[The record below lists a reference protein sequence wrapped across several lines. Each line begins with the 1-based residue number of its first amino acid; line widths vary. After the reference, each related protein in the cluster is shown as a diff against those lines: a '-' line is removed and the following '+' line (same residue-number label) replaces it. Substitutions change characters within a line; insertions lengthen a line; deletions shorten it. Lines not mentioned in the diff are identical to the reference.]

1 MPEPSSGAA
10 DPGVDV
16 HAVTPAPTRTWLARW
31 LETNAE
37 LTRLHQTSPMLDA
50 TIDEQD
56 GRRIRIGDHWLADFA
71 SCNYL
76 GFDLD
81 PEIIAAVP
89 GYLARWGTHPSW
101 SRMLASPVLNERID
115 AELAALLGAEDVLTL
130 PTITHISGSVLPA
143 LADQGTVYL
152 DARAHK
158 TIWDGCQVA
167 RGHGATV
174 RRFAH
179 DDPDEL
185 EALLRAGG
193 AEPRVV
199 CTDGVNS
206 MTGNPPPLR
215 AYLRLVREYDA
226 LLYVDDGHG
235 FGVVGERAPDEPCPY
250 GRRGNGVVRH
260 LGESYDHVVLVGGC
274 SKAYSSLLAFVACP
288 TRLKELLKVAA
299 PPYLYSG
306 PSPIASLA
314 TVLEG
319 FRVNAERGDELR
331 TRLWDHTRRV
341 LDTLDELG
349 AWTPNATGFPIVQ
362 VPLADPGDLDPAGAY
377 LFERGVYTT
386 LAFYPGVP
394 RGEVGFRLQL
404 TAANTDQQVDL
415 LTDVLRDLAA
425 RFPLRPA
432 DGPRTL
438 VLP

>member
-1 MPEPSSGAA
+1 MPTSGPGPPGSRRSPGPDPHGERPSSNGLKRSFGRVDANRAMSEPEHFDAA
-10 DPGVDV
+10 DVGRPRNGPPRRRASDLLVPRPLPRPLVDKPRPRESGGWLERWMATV
-16 HAVTPAPTRTWLARW
+16 EDLAR
-31 LETNAE
+31 LKSS
-37 LTRLHQTSPMLDA
+37 HPMLDA
-50 TIDEQD
+50 VIDEQD

-76 GFDLD
+76 GLDLD

-130 PTITHISGSVLPA
+130 PTITHISGSVLPV

-260 LGESYDHVVLVGGC
+260 LGESY
-274 SKAYSSLLAFVACP
+274 
-288 TRLKELLKVAA
+288 
-299 PPYLYSG
+299 
-306 PSPIASLA
+306 
-314 TVLEG
+314 
-319 FRVNAERGDELR
+319 
-331 TRLWDHTRRV
+331 
-341 LDTLDELG
+341 
-349 AWTPNATGFPIVQ
+349 
-362 VPLADPGDLDPAGAY
+362 
-377 LFERGVYTT
+377 
-386 LAFYPGVP
+386 
-394 RGEVGFRLQL
+394 
-404 TAANTDQQVDL
+404 
-415 LTDVLRDLAA
+415 
-425 RFPLRPA
+425 
-432 DGPRTL
+432 
-438 VLP
+438 

>member
-1 MPEPSSGAA
+1 MTGPTPRTAK
-10 DPGVDV
+10 PGVDP
-16 HAVTPAPTRTWLARW
+16 HPGTPASTRTWLARW

-37 LTRLHQTSPMLDA
+37 LTRLQQGNPMLDA
-50 TIDEQD
+50 IVDEQD

-81 PEIIAAVP
+81 PEIVAAVP
-89 GYLARWGTHPSW
+89 RYLARWGTHPSW

-130 PTITHISGSVLPA
+130 PTITHISSSVLPA

-152 DARAHK
+152 DARSHK
-158 TIWDGCQVA
+158 TIWDGCQIA

-174 RRFAH
+174 RRFGH
-179 DDPDEL
+179 DDPAQL

-193 AEPRVV
+193 TEPRVV
-199 CTDGVNS
+199 CIDGINS

-215 AYLRLVREYDA
+215 EYLRLAREYEA

-235 FGVVGERAPDEPCPY
+235 FGVVGERALDEPCPY
-250 GRRGNGVVRH
+250 GRHGNGVVRH
-260 LGESYDHVVLVGGC
+260 LGESYDHVVLVGGF

-331 TRLWDHTRRV
+331 ARLWDHTRRV
-341 LDTLDELG
+341 LDTLNELG
-349 AWTPNATGFPIVQ
+349 AWTPNASGFPIVQ
-362 VPLADPGDLDPAGAY
+362 VPLADPGDLDPAGAF
-377 LFERGVYTT
+377 LFEQGVYTT

>member
-1 MPEPSSGAA
+1 MTGPTPRTAK
-10 DPGVDV
+10 PGVDP
-16 HAVTPAPTRTWLARW
+16 HPGTPASTRTWLARW

-37 LTRLHQTSPMLDA
+37 LTRLQQGNPMLDA
-50 TIDEQD
+50 IVDEQD

-130 PTITHISGSVLPA
+130 PTITHISSSVLPA

-158 TIWDGCQVA
+158 TIWDGCQIA

-179 DDPDEL
+179 DDPAQL
-185 EALLRAGG
+185 EDLLRAGG
-193 AEPRVV
+193 QEPRVV
-199 CTDGVNS
+199 CTDGINS

-215 AYLRLVREYDA
+215 EYLRLVREYDA

-260 LGESYDHVVLVGGC
+260 LGESYDHVVLVGGF
-274 SKAYSSLLAFVACP
+274 SKAYSA
-288 TRLKELLKVAA
+288 
-299 PPYLYSG
+299 
-306 PSPIASLA
+306 PSPIASLP

-331 TRLWDHTRRV
+331 ARLWGHTRRV

-349 AWTPNATGFPIVQ
+349 AWTPNASGFPIVQ
-362 VPLADPGDLDPAGAY
+362 VPLADPGELDPAGAY
-377 LFERGVYTT
+377 LFERGIYTT

-415 LTDVLRDLAA
+415 LTDVLRDLAT

-432 DGPRTL
+432 GQPRTV

>member
-10 DPGVDV
+10 NPEVDV
-16 HAVTPAPTRTWLARW
+16 HAVAPASTRTWLARW

-37 LTRLHQTSPMLDA
+37 LTRLQQSNPMLGA
-50 TIDEQD
+50 IIDEQD

-81 PEIIAAVP
+81 PEIVAAVP
-89 GYLARWGTHPSW
+89 AYLARWGTHPSW

-130 PTITHISGSVLPA
+130 PTITHISSSVLPA

-179 DDPDEL
+179 DDPAQL
-185 EALLRAGG
+185 EDLLRAGG
-193 AEPRVV
+193 QEPRVV
-199 CTDGVNS
+199 CTDGINS

-215 AYLRLVREYDA
+215 EYLRLAREYEA

-260 LGESYDHVVLVGGC
+260 LGESYDHVVLVGGF

-299 PPYLYSG
+299 SPYLYSG

-331 TRLWDHTRRV
+331 ARLWGHTRRV

-349 AWTPNATGFPIVQ
+349 AWTPNASGFPIVQ
-362 VPLADPGDLDPAGAY
+362 VPLADPGELDPAGAY
-377 LFERGVYTT
+377 LFERGIYTT

-404 TAANTDQQVDL
+404 TAANTDQQVDQ
-415 LTDVLRDLAA
+415 LTDVLRDLAT

-432 DGPRTL
+432 GQPRTV

>member
-1 MPEPSSGAA
+1 M
-10 DPGVDV
+10 
-16 HAVTPAPTRTWLARW
+16 
-31 LETNAE
+31 ETNAE
-37 LTRLHQTSPMLDA
+37 LARLYQTSPMLDA
-50 TIDEQD
+50 IVDEQD

-89 GYLARWGTHPSW
+89 RYLARWGTHPSW

-130 PTITHISGSVLPA
+130 PTITHISSSVLPA

-179 DDPDEL
+179 DDPEQL
-185 EALLRAGG
+185 EDLLRAGG

-199 CTDGVNS
+199 CTDGINS

-215 AYLRLVREYDA
+215 EYLRLAREYDA

-235 FGVVGERAPDEPCPY
+235 FGVVGERAVDEPCPY

-260 LGESYDHVVLVGGC
+260 LGESYDHVVLVGGF
-274 SKAYSSLLAFVACP
+274 SKAYSSLLAFVTCP
-288 TRLKELLKVAA
+288 TRLKEVLKVAA

-319 FRVNAERGDELR
+319 FRANAERGDQLR
-331 TRLWDHTRRV
+331 ARLWGHARRV

-362 VPLADPGDLDPAGAY
+362 VPLADPADLDQAAAFVFG
-377 LFERGVYTT
+377 RGVYTT

-394 RGEVGFRLQL
+394 RSEVGFRLQL